1 MFSDTLEKYT
11 ILMYFNGKNY
21 LVLLKMS
28 SFWTGRIWTA
38 NCSFKALFDQEF
50 YILLQ
55 ALKRGSYESKE
66 KHQLPDMS
74 RMSFHSNH
82 LGVLTKV
89 HASSPFKTLFASY
102 YGVTRGTKTGF
113 VKLFIQL

>member
-1 MFSDTLEKYT
+1 
-11 ILMYFNGKNY
+11 MYFNGKNY

-82 LGVLTKV
+82 SGVLTKV
-89 HASSPFKTLFASY
+89 HA
-102 YGVTRGTKTGF
+102 
-113 VKLFIQL
+113 